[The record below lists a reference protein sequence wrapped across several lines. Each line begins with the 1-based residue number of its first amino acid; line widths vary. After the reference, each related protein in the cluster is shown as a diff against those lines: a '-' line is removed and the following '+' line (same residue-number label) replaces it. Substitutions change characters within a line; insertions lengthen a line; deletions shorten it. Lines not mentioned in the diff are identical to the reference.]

1 MRKPSPVVWTLLAV
15 LLLLGEPTQSVAQD
29 PTMQLTETHP
39 EWNVLYGHER
49 FGEAG
54 EMLSNYVRKLLD
66 DAKAER
72 SRVIADLQTPAA
84 LSRYQE
90 ETRAKLRAALGDF
103 PDRNP
108 LNAQVSGVLERG
120 DYAIEKVVF
129 ESRPRYYVTANVYV
143 PRKAR
148 PPYPAVLAPVGHWG
162 LGKAFEEYQRLG
174 AFLARRG
181 YLVMVYDV
189 PGQGERR
196 QYFNP
201 VLGRALIDPGTSHW
215 FVTLEHGYAGGQ
227 TILTTGNYA
236 SHLVWDGI
244 RGVDYL
250 AERKD
255 VDRDRI
261 ACTGTSGGGLQTEL
275 LSAIDDRIKV
285 SIPVCY
291 GGCNPDNPTRKGLS
305 ITDIDA
311 LIVPRPLLMIEA
323 TGDPRASVLKKKQ
336 RHQEIARLYD
346 LLGEPE
352 KTRYMIAEGPHG
364 YIHSMYEASYAWME
378 RWWSRSKSESKG
390 RVSEP
395 IVAAEPPENLFSTAT
410 GEVATSLGGETVF
423 SLNRATARELR
434 SRAQVPKTRSE
445 LPQWRRQMRD
455 KVLSRLGV
463 RLERGSLD
471 PQRLMEV
478 DKGSYTLKK
487 IVYYSEP
494 EIFVPGLLF
503 LPKTKGPHPAV
514 VFVNEGGKA
523 AHGVVEDY
531 LRPLVE
537 AGYVVFS
544 IDPRGM
550 GETHPKSPRAS
561 SPKDFKQFV
570 HDDESGFYY
579 NALRVGK
586 TPMGMRVTDV
596 MRAVDYLASRGEV
609 DSGRIAAVGHGLG
622 GLIVLYAAA
631 VDERIASVACTRSL
645 VSYEAIVENELYTH
659 RFTAFGP
666 GFLQD
671 FDLPHVAALV
681 APRSLLLL
689 NSVNQVH
696 RVVSLDQVNR
706 TYGSTA
712 AIYGLAG
719 HEANFTPA
727 HAVTAEKTAERYLAH
742 LKRQ

>member
-1 MRKPSPVVWTLLAV
+1 
-15 LLLLGEPTQSVAQD
+15 
-29 PTMQLTETHP
+29 
-39 EWNVLYGHER
+39 
-49 FGEAG
+49 
-54 EMLSNYVRKLLD
+54 
-66 DAKAER
+66 
-72 SRVIADLQTPAA
+72 
-84 LSRYQE
+84 
-90 ETRAKLRAALGDF
+90 
-103 PDRNP
+103 
-108 LNAQVSGVLERG
+108 
-120 DYAIEKVVF
+120 
-129 ESRPRYYVTANVYV
+129 
-143 PRKAR
+143 
-148 PPYPAVLAPVGHWG
+148 
-162 LGKAFEEYQRLG
+162 
-174 AFLARRG
+174 
-181 YLVMVYDV
+181 
-189 PGQGERR
+189 
-196 QYFNP
+196 
-201 VLGRALIDPGTSHW
+201 
-215 FVTLEHGYAGGQ
+215 
-227 TILTTGNYA
+227 
-236 SHLVWDGI
+236 
-244 RGVDYL
+244 
-250 AERKD
+250 
-255 VDRDRI
+255 
-261 ACTGTSGGGLQTEL
+261 
-275 LSAIDDRIKV
+275 
-285 SIPVCY
+285 
-291 GGCNPDNPTRKGLS
+291 
-305 ITDIDA
+305 
-311 LIVPRPLLMIEA
+311 
-323 TGDPRASVLKKKQ
+323 
-336 RHQEIARLYD
+336 
-346 LLGEPE
+346 
-352 KTRYMIAEGPHG
+352 
-364 YIHSMYEASYAWME
+364 
-378 RWWSRSKSESKG
+378 
-390 RVSEP
+390 
-395 IVAAEPPENLFSTAT
+395 
-410 GEVATSLGGETVF
+410 
-423 SLNRATARELR
+423 
-434 SRAQVPKTRSE
+434 
-445 LPQWRRQMRD
+445 MRD

>member
-1 MRKPSPVVWTLLAV
+1 MRNPSLAVWPLLAV
-15 LLLLGEPTQSVAQD
+15 VLLLGESRQAVAQD
-29 PTMQLTETHP
+29 PNVQLVETQP

-49 FGEAG
+49 FGEAA
-54 EMLSNYVRKLLD
+54 EMLPNYVRKLLD
-66 DAKAER
+66 AANTER

-84 LSRYQE
+84 LSRYQD
-90 ETRAKLRAALGDF
+90 ETRAKLRAALGEF
-103 PDRNP
+103 PARNP

-196 QYFNP
+196 QYFNQT
-201 VLGRALIDPGTSHW
+201 LGRALIDPGTSHW

-227 TILTTGNYA
+227 AILTTGNYA

-244 RGVDYL
+244 RGIDYL
-250 AERKD
+250 SGRED
-255 VDRDRI
+255 VDPERI

-275 LSAIDDRIKV
+275 LSAVDDRIKV

-323 TGDPRASVLKKKQ
+323 TGDPRASVLKKQQ
-336 RHQEIARLYD
+336 RHQEIARLYEV
-346 LLGEPE
+346 LGQPA

-364 YIHSMYEASYAWME
+364 YIESMYEASYAWME
-378 RWWSRSKSESKG
+378 RWWSKSGSKQQIK
-390 RVSEP
+390 EP
-395 IVAAEPPENLFSTAT
+395 IVAAEPTEALFSTAT
-410 GEVATSLGGETVF
+410 GEVTTSLGGETVF
-423 SLNRATARELR
+423 TLNRATARKLR
-434 SRAQVPKTRSE
+434 SGARHPKNQAE
-445 LPQWRRQMRD
+445 LPAWRRQTRD
-455 KVLSRLGV
+455 KVLSRLGIGG
-463 RLERGSLD
+463 EAGSLD
-471 PQRLMEV
+471 PQRLIEV
-478 DKGSYTLKK
+478 DKGSYKLEK

-494 EIFVPGLLF
+494 EIYVPGLLF
-503 LPKTKGPHPAV
+503 LPQTPGPHPAV

-523 AHGVVEDY
+523 GGGVVEDY
-531 LRPLVE
+531 VRPLVE
-537 AGYVVFS
+537 AGHVVFS

-561 SPKDFKQFV
+561 TPTDFKQFV
-570 HDDESGFYY
+570 HDDESNFYY
-579 NALRVGK
+579 NTLRVGK
-586 TPMGMRVTDV
+586 TPMGMRATDV
-596 MRAVDYLASRGEV
+596 MRAVDYLASRADIDG
-609 DSGRIAAVGHGLG
+609 DRISAIGHGLG

-631 VDERIASVACTRSL
+631 VDARIASVACTRSL
-645 VSYEAIVENELYTH
+645 VSYEAIVENEIYTH
-659 RFTAFGP
+659 RFTSFGP
-666 GFLQD
+666 GFLKD
-671 FDLPHVAALV
+671 FDLPEVAALV
-681 APRSLLLL
+681 APRPLLL
-689 NSVNQVH
+689 VNPVDQLH
-696 RVVSLDQVNR
+696 RVASPDEVET
-706 TYGSTA
+706 TYQPTA
-712 AIYGLAG
+712 SVYGLAG
-719 HEANFTPA
+719 EASHFTSA
-727 HAVTAEKTAERYLAH
+727 HSVTAKRTAEHYLDH
-742 LKRQ
+742 LKRR